1 MLTFSDTAWHAVSNL
16 IVFLIGC
23 WVAIVQVRTFAVRQK
38 QAILFYLWHTGF
50 SIFYFYYSL
59 NGGSD
64 SANYYIFSFSD
75 SLDFAFGTIGIY
87 YLTSFF
93 SLGMGM
99 SYGGTFL
106 VYNLFGFIGMLAF
119 AAALRQ
125 VAAACGKIAQRLSL
139 LLILLPGL
147 SFWSS
152 AIGKDALTFMAAG
165 LATWGA
171 LNNRRRYPALILA
184 ALAFL
189 LARPHMAGILLVSVT
204 LAVLF
209 SQRIGLIKRVVLLA
223 LMIPTA
229 FAGVG
234 FGLEYAGLEDASS
247 IADVNNYFELRQ
259 GYNLGGGS
267 SVDIASM
274 SVPMRL
280 VTYLFRPFFFDAGGM
295 LGLVISVENTLLAAV
310 ILYAITMRLG
320 GRRSQLDL
328 FPFIFFVVFST
339 VSWLVLANTTANLGI
354 AIRQKWMFLP
364 MMLVL
369 AYSYVFRPRVT

>member
-1 MLTFSDTAWHAVSNL
+1 MLTFSDTAWHVVSNL

-23 WVAIVQVRTFAVRQK
+23 WVSIVQVRTFAVRQK

-75 SLDFAFGTIGIY
+75 SLDFALGTIGIY

-204 LAVLF
+204 LALLF

>member
-1 MLTFSDTAWHAVSNL
+1 MLTFSDTAWHVVSNL

-75 SLDFAFGTIGIY
+75 SLDFALGTIGIY

-204 LAVLF
+204 LALLF